1 MLPSSLKWCLV
12 RSWLTSYV
20 VSSMMTHIVGVLMPL
35 VWHCWNLLVGTIG
48 LSSTQSLDQRIEGNR
63 GQEGYFCTPFCHSF
77 CLSACSSS
85 LFLLLFCVN
94 CTCSLFSPVS
104 LLLSLSPLPSL
115 AWQYFLP
122 PLFPC
127 SISLSILL
135 FPSSVSYCFFFYPVI
150 TSDSVQI
157 NVRYIFASSVL
168 IGFPL
173 WKTLLLLSSL
183 FSLIFYL
190 FLFLLYLLLFC
201 PPKLAILLIFIFL
214 LCRFVLNIALSCVYM
229 KLKIKKYIFPNRSK
243 RSSGCSVVFA
253 SVMLL

>member
-1 MLPSSLKWCLV
+1 MHPFLSLFL
-12 RSWLTSYV
+12 
-20 VSSMMTHIVGVLMPL
+20 
-35 VWHCWNLLVGTIG
+35 
-48 LSSTQSLDQRIEGNR
+48 
-63 GQEGYFCTPFCHSF
+63 SF
-77 CLSACSSS
+77 CLFFFPLSLAFLCQLYLFSFFSCFPFTQFVSPPFSCMTIFSSTLVSMQHLLIHSS
-85 LFLLLFCVN
+85 L
-94 CTCSLFSPVS
+94 P
-104 LLLSLSPLPSL
+104 
-115 AWQYFLP
+115 
-122 PLFPC
+122 
-127 SISLSILL
+127 ILCL
-135 FPSSVSYCFFFYPVI
+135 ILFFFYPVI